1 MSIDFT
7 PTVKGFSGFADLYDR
22 YRPALAVRE
31 AVGPDMALMLDPFH
45 YYSHE
50 EALALGR
57 DGMGAVQ
64 GFARSA
70 STDAICAN
78 LRPLRFK
85 RPRQPA

>member
-57 DGMGAVQ
+57 DGIGVL
-64 GFARSA
+64 
-70 STDAICAN
+70 STAATCGSMFYGGH
-78 LRPLRFK
+78 LRC
-85 RPRQPA
+85 Q